1 MNHDLL
7 WPARWPV
14 PVAALPR
21 GNHAP
26 PSKHS
31 KASHRPHCSAPVSP
45 LPIHHLRSHN
55 SSHSAAIILI
65 ARHCL
70 LACIAPQLSFVSP
83 SIFNALDSSLHLVA
97 PHRTL
102 EKRLIDLYAKV
113 YIHHHAHDTDTM
125 SALVSTP
132 LKSHK
137 GLFTSRT
144 AGGRMP
150 LTPSPRQRT
159 ASNVSIDV
167 NSSPFTPERRPSG
180 FDAARPAGK
189 SVYGG
194 NLAGHFAKA
203 SKSTHRDS
211 PKSNIARGVSTPRRA
226 LELGVSDYNLIGTG
240 IAKTPTSAKGKKGS
254 LRPKGQKTTLTYA
267 ADRFIPN
274 RSNSSAIVNAGSG
287 KLDIQDK
294 PRPKSSVGEASSV
307 LSTATDEAI
316 AALEGLNIDDDES
329 SSYSRPSPNTVAYQ
343 DSLANA
349 CGVNIGTR
357 ILQFKPA
364 PPECSKP
371 IDLRKQYNRPLKP
384 STTNSAQFRR
394 RIATAPERVLD
405 APGLIDDYYLNL
417 LDWSSGNQVA
427 IGLERNVY
435 VWSADEGN
443 VSCLMETTADTYVSS
458 VKWSG
463 DGAYVGVGL
472 GTGEVQI
479 WDVAEG
485 QKIRSM
491 FGHDTRV
498 GVMGWN
504 KHLLSTGAR
513 SGLVYNHDV
522 RIAEHKVAE
531 LVSHTSEVCGL
542 EWRSD
547 GAQLATGGNDNLVSI
562 WDARSL
568 VVPKFTK
575 TNHKAA
581 VKALSWCPW
590 NMNLLAT
597 GGGSYDRHI
606 HFWNTTSGARVNS
619 IDTGSQVTSLR
630 WSTTYR
636 EIVSA
641 SGFPDNSLS
650 IWSYP
655 TLVRNVEIPAHESRV
670 LHSCLSPDGQMLA
683 TAGKSTYL
691 IRFMSCQYD
700 VLTII
705 SIAADESLKFWKVFE
720 KKAGAASTV
729 GAGGS
734 SAKAQMAKQMTIR

>member
-1 MNHDLL
+1 M
-7 WPARWPV
+7 A
-14 PVAALPR
+14 
-21 GNHAP
+21 
-26 PSKHS
+26 
-31 KASHRPHCSAPVSP
+31 
-45 LPIHHLRSHN
+45 
-55 SSHSAAIILI
+55 SAA
-65 ARHCL
+65 
-70 LACIAPQLSFVSP
+70 
-83 SIFNALDSSLHLVA
+83 
-97 PHRTL
+97 
-102 EKRLIDLYAKV
+102 
-113 YIHHHAHDTDTM
+113 
-125 SALVSTP
+125 VSTP
-132 LKSHK
+132 IKSHK
-137 GLFTSRT
+137 GLFSSRT

-159 ASNVSIDV
+159 STVSVNVD
-167 NSSPFTPERRPSG
+167 SSPFTPERKVSSRDASRPSS
-180 FDAARPAGK
+180 K
-189 SVYGG
+189 SVYGRD
-194 NLAGHFAKA
+194 LF
-203 SKSTHRDS
+203 KSHSRSSSHRDS
-211 PKSNIARGVSTPRRA
+211 PKSNIARGVSSPRKA
-226 LELGVSDYNLIGTG
+226 LELGVSDFTLVGTG
-240 IAKTPTSAKGKKGS
+240 NTKESSGTKSKKAPLKQKS
-254 LRPKGQKTTLTYA
+254 KTTITYA

-274 RSNSSAIVNAGSG
+274 RSNSSAIANAGSG
-287 KLDIQDK
+287 KLDVQDK
-294 PRPKSSVGEASSV
+294 SRPKSGNGEASRV
-307 LSTATDEAI
+307 LNTATDDAI
-316 AALEGLNIDDDES
+316 AALDNLNINEEEDEAT
-329 SSYSRPSPNTVAYQ
+329 YARPSPNTVAYQ

-349 CGVNIGTR
+349 CGVNLNTR

-364 PPECSKP
+364 PPESSKP
-371 IDLRKQYNRPLKP
+371 IDLRQQYNRPLKAANA
-384 STTNSAQFRR
+384 SSAQFRR

-435 VWSADEGN
+435 VWSADEGSVN
-443 VSCLMETTADTYVSS
+443 CLMETSPDTYVSS

-463 DGAYVGVGL
+463 DGAYVSVGL

-485 QKIRSM
+485 IKVRSM

-513 SGLVYNHDV
+513 SGLVFNHDV

-568 VVPKFTK
+568 AVPKFTK

-581 VKALSWCPW
+581 VKALAWCPW

-630 WSTTYR
+630 WSTSYR
-636 EIVSA
+636 EIVSS

-683 TAGKSTYL
+683 TAGM
-691 IRFMSCQYD
+691 F
-700 VLTII
+700 
-705 SIAADESLKFWKVFE
+705 
-720 KKAGAASTV
+720 
-729 GAGGS
+729 S
-734 SAKAQMAKQMTIR
+734 SHPP